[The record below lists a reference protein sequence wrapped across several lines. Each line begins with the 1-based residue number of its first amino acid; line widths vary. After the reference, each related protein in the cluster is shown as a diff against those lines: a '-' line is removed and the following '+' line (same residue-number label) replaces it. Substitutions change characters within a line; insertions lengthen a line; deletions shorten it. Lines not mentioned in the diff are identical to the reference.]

1 MRCLVVLVALT
12 ACKASLGDGMHDGGP
27 VGPVGDGPADA
38 SAFGPWGAPTPI
50 GIPPVGDDDPTAT
63 DDLLEL

>member
-1 MRCLVVLVALT
+1 
-12 ACKASLGDGMHDGGP
+12 MHDGGP